1 MKTIN
6 FLTLSLCLLGCMLI
20 IQPLAAQDRIARLTQ
35 VLDSMASTVPGLDEE
50 STLSLRDVTVSE
62 YVRAI
67 GIEHKVNLYIPDTP
81 DKLITSNLVKEP
93 VKSVFVFICKKY
105 DFDIEITG
113 TILEFVPY
121 IQPVTPE
128 PEPIVATPKPVL
140 ITYSN
145 GLLSVDL
152 RKDSL
157 YRVVRT
163 LSALTGRKII
173 FPPGTDGLITA
184 FLPPTPI
191 DTALEALFLANNFKL
206 VPRRKGYYVLR
217 DIAPK
222 VPDDPNGLPAPK
234 GRLDFEVEAY
244 TDGTEE
250 YLRIEAEKANLAELI
265 KEIFNQVE
273 SDYLIYDEIEGL
285 ITIDADVTS
294 LEDVLSYLLQGTD
307 YTYKR
312 DGDLFLIGQKTLD
325 GLMTT
330 QVVKMHYRP
339 TNQAMDLIPGNK
351 QSSNSGAQTA
361 VRTSNP
367 STGTRNTMQRNP
379 ELQNRQGIRNNSGFN
394 SGVAGQQFGNR
405 NNNFGNNGYGG
416 YNNYG
421 NGGFGGGFGNG
432 GYGGGYGYGGGGYAT
447 LSPPPEIVKTMVGD
461 VEIVEYPELNR
472 LILKG
477 PTDEVK
483 LIADYLAEIDR
494 PVPMVKVEMI
504 VVEIDKNR
512 ILSTGVKAGLK
523 TPGDS
528 LGTSKAVLPGLDYT
542 LDGSEVNAI
551 LGSVPALAN
560 LGALSSNFYVN
571 LKAQETRGN
580 LKMRMSPVLSMLNGR
595 EASLTIGQ
603 TQYYL
608 LETQTSSNGAV
619 NNFQTFTQRFERIEA
634 NITLTVKPYI
644 SEDEMV
650 TLDVIPDFTTP
661 VGQFNSDVPPTIATR
676 RFVSTIRVKNGET
689 VILGGLN
696 EESTQENT
704 SGLPLISR
712 IPVLKWIFGNVNKNR
727 SQSSLFIYLTP
738 VVYYN

>member
-1 MKTIN
+1 MKTN
-6 FLTLSLCLLGCMLI
+6 FFVIGLICLLMGSSSLH
-20 IQPLAAQDRIARLTQ
+20 AQDRIAQLSHM
-35 VLDSMASTVPGLDEE
+35 LDSMANIVPGLNEP

-67 GIEHKVNLYIPDTP
+67 GIEHQVNLYIPDTP
-81 DKLITSNLVKEP
+81 TQLITSNLVNEP
-93 VKSVFVFICKKY
+93 VKSVLVFVCKKY
-105 DFDIEITG
+105 QFDIEVTG

-121 IQPVTPE
+121 VAPPSPE
-128 PEPIVATPKPVL
+128 PLPEPKKAKPVL

-157 YRVVRT
+157 YKVVRT
-163 LSALTGRKII
+163 LSSLTGKKII
-173 FPPGTDGLITA
+173 YPPGTDGLITA
-184 FLPPTPI
+184 FLPPTPL
-191 DTALEALFLANNFKL
+191 DTALEALFLANDFKL
-206 VPRRKGYYVLR
+206 NPRRKGYYVLR
-217 DIAPK
+217 SIATPELTGK
-222 VPDDPNGLPAPK
+222 DGAPVPK

-244 TDGTEE
+244 TDGLKE
-250 YLRIEAEKANLAELI
+250 YLQIQAENADLSELI
-265 KEIFNQVE
+265 KAIFEQVD
-273 SDYLIYDEIEGL
+273 SDYLIYDQIEGT
-285 ITIDADVTS
+285 ITIDADITT
-294 LEDVLSYLLQGTD
+294 LEDVLSYLLQGTE
-307 YTYKR
+307 YTYKK
-312 DGDLFLIGQKTLD
+312 DGELFLIGKKTLD

-339 TNQAMDLIPGNK
+339 TFQAVDLIPGSKRASGNG
-351 QSSNSGAQTA
+351 SNSTA
-361 VRTSNP
+361 IQTSNQSGAGRTP
-367 STGTRNTMQRNP
+367 IRRNP
-379 ELQNRQGIRNNSGFN
+379 ESPSIRQGINSP
-394 SGVAGQQFGNR
+394 
-405 NNNFGNNGYGG
+405 
-416 YNNYG
+416 YNNYQTGQYGG
-421 NGGFGGGFGNG
+421 NYSPYNAGGVNNFNGGFNNYGGRGYGGFGGNGFG
-432 GYGGGYGYGGGGYAT
+432 GYGGGYASI
-447 LSPPPEIVKTMVGD
+447 SPPPEITKIQVGD

-477 PTDEVK
+477 PSDEVK
-483 LIADYLAEIDR
+483 LIADYLQEIDR

-504 VVEIDKNR
+504 VVEVNKDR
-512 ILSTGVKAGLK
+512 ILNTGVSAGLK

-528 LGTSKAVLPGLDYT
+528 IGSSKSVLPGVDYT
-542 LDGSEVNAI
+542 LDGSELNAI
-551 LGSVPALAN
+551 LGTIPALAN
-560 LGALSSNFYVN
+560 IGALSSNFYLQ

-608 LETQTSSNGAV
+608 LETQTASTGAV
-619 NNFQTFTQRFERIEA
+619 NNFQTFTQRFEQIQA

-661 VGQFNSDVPPTIATR
+661 VGQFDSGVPPTIATR

-689 VILGGLN
+689 VILGGLS

-704 SGLPLISR
+704 SGLPILSR
-712 IPVLKWIFGNVNKNR
+712 IPVLKWIFGNVSKNK
-727 SQSSLFIYLTP
+727 SKSSLFIYLTP